1 MSVKQISV
9 FLENKPGRLNRM
21 TQVLADKGIDV
32 RAISLAETKD
42 FGIVRLIADDVI
54 EATNVLKEADFIASL
69 TPVLVYNVPDTPGG
83 LNKLLQ
89 AFSDANVNLEYM
101 YAAPQYMVFR
111 VADTKESEAA
121 LAAKGFRSLTQ
132 EDLMKE

>member
-9 FLENKPGRLNRM
+9 FLENKPGQLNRM
-21 TQVLADKGIDV
+21 TKVLADKNINM

-42 FGIVRLIADDVI
+42 FGIVRLITDDVI

-69 TPVLVYNVPDTPGG
+69 TPVLVYSVPDTPGG

-89 AFSDANVNLEYM
+89 AFSEAEVNVEYM
-101 YAAPQYMVFR
+101 YAAPRYMVFR
-111 VADTKESEAA
+111 VANTEKSESAV
-121 LAAKGFRSLTQ
+121 AAKGYKSLKQ
-132 EDLMKE
+132 EDLI